1 MQMYFHQWHLD
12 RFHYSLLVGNH
23 NTCIVDLP
31 TRKRGVMRCTSGIVR
46 TFGWPCVSTSLGLG
60 MQCGNWCWGWKW
72 VTEHSSIHSFICNCC
87 VFQPICCMSQQVR
100 RESVGHFRRGRRC
113 LSVGRRYAA
122 WKSIWEACSTG
133 DGWILVLTNVTKGGE
148 TKSLIN
154 RTYDSRRD
162 QLHGHQGRKW
172 SHCNLLRHH
181 TYDLPH
187 TYLQSHTCFVHI
199 RPIDGQRLQEVKVHH
214 IPNKV
219 NWREETAR

>member
-1 MQMYFHQWHLD
+1 MASRPF
-12 RFHYSLLVGNH
+12 SLLIACRKSQHVYCWPADKETGCDEMHKRHCENIWLALCVYEPWFGYAMWKLMLGVEVGDWAF
-23 NTCIVDLP
+23 I
-31 TRKRGVMRCTSGIVR
+31 
-46 TFGWPCVSTSLGLG
+46 
-60 MQCGNWCWGWKW
+60 
-72 VTEHSSIHSFICNCC
+72 HSFIHSFICNCC

-199 RPIDGQRLQEVKVHH
+199 RPIDEQRLQEVKVHH